1 MSTNLALQSKHSEW
15 VYFNP
20 PETEEDLHKSS
31 SRVLDKYIF
40 GTIDIESTPP
50 ESKEFTIEDEYNSYQ
65 DHKAEIEE
73 KYMGQ
78 YVAVYLGKV
87 VDFNSDKSTLLH
99 RFYDKFGN
107 KTVYIKKVGEPERV
121 YKVHTPFRR

>member
-1 MSTNLALQSKHSEW
+1 MSTSEALIW
-15 VYFNP
+15 NP
-20 PETEEDLHKSS
+20 FFQNTEEDVHYPPFRNLENY
-31 SRVLDKYIF
+31 VF
-40 GTIDIESTPP
+40 GTANFESTLL

-65 DHKAEIEE
+65 DQKAEIEE

-87 VDFNSDKSTLLH
+87 VDFDSDKSTLLH